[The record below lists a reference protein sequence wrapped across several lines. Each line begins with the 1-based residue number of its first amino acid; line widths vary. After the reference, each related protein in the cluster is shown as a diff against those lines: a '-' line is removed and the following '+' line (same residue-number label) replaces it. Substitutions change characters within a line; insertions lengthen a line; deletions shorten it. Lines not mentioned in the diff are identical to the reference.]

1 MEIGQI
7 ILATVVSAI
16 IIIYLQSVNKEMA
29 MIASIVCG
37 IILLSLIIDLLY
49 TVLSVYSN
57 LVTLGGF
64 GGEVIKVV
72 VKITL
77 ICYIVEFAVSLIEDF
92 GLKSIA
98 DKLSLIGK
106 IFILITA
113 TPIISSLIENI
124 KNLIINSFKII

>member
-57 LVTLGGF
+57 LVALGGF

-124 KNLIINSFKII
+124 KNLIN

>member
-77 ICYIVEFAVSLIEDF
+77 ICYVVEFAVSLIEDF

-106 IFILITA
+106 IFILLTA

-124 KNLIINSFKII
+124 KNLIN